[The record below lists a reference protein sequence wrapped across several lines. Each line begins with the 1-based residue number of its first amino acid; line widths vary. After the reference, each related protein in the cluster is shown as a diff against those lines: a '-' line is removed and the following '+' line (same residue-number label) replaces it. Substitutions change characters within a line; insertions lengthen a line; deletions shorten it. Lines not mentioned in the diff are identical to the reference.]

1 MIESLSPN
9 SEGGCS
15 RLNVANDPSG
25 TTSATHA
32 SEELR
37 YGRTPMSYETQVLST
52 NEAMVAS
59 LIAMLLC
66 RSRHKRLV
74 RWLVWSME

>member
-1 MIESLSPN
+1 MHVCL
-9 SEGGCS
+9 C
-15 RLNVANDPSG
+15 NDPSG

-37 YGRTPMSYETQVLST
+37 YGRTNSYETQVLST
-52 NEAMVAS
+52 NEAMAAS
-59 LIAMLLC
+59 LIYA